1 MDIKGR
7 ALNIFHSDVYM
18 RANYIGEA
26 AWRGLFEGSGPF
38 QVEEPTNY
46 PDEGDEV
53 MQWYFVSRYLAG
65 VLEEAGETV
74 LGIED
79 GYLWGRTGC
88 GYPVTDDIERVLKAL
103 EPDEEADA

>member
-46 PDEGDEV
+46 PGEGDEV

-88 GYPVTDDIERVLKAL
+88 GYPVTDDIERVLRAM
-103 EPDEEADA
+103 EAERETDA